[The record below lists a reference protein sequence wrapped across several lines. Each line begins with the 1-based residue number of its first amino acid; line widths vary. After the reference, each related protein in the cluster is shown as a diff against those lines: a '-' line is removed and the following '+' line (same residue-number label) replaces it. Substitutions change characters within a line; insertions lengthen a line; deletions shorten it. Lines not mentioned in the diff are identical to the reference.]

1 MSSEQRAVD
10 REKVLKGLE
19 ICNDMDGRTTC
30 ERCPYCGYDNCGY
43 LVDRD
48 ARDTI
53 LADAAEIAELEDVV
67 FNLRLYLTYLL
78 KNAPLAMAILEHNF
92 DGLPGFVEVDQ

>member
-1 MSSEQRAVD
+1 VD

-19 ICNDMDGRTTC
+19 ICNDMGNSDYEKYPC
-30 ERCPYCGYDNCGY
+30 EKCPYTGNDICGYM
-43 LVDRD
+43 LDRD

-67 FNLRLYLTYLL
+67 YNLRLYLTRVKDTYPDLFMFL
-78 KNAPLAMAILEHNF
+78 MERF
-92 DGLPGFVEVDQ
+92 DGMPGFVPEEE

>member
-1 MSSEQRAVD
+1 MNSEQREVD

-67 FNLRLYLTYLL
+67 FNLRLYLTRVKDTYPDLFGF
-78 KNAPLAMAILEHNF
+78 LAERY
-92 DGLPGFVEVDQ
+92 DGMPGFIEVEP